1 MLEARGTGAN
11 LFKLG
16 HVLKY
21 TQYILWDNM
30 CYIELGNG
38 HLITNVCHVS
48 QSSDGLCP
56 SMEKPYKKVAEKLW
70 SPILLDLYSGTRFL
84 IIGGQRNTHNIFLYN
99 MWHIK
104 LVMSASV

>member
-1 MLEARGTGAN
+1 M
-11 LFKLG
+11 
-16 HVLKY
+16 
-21 TQYILWDNM
+21 
-30 CYIELGNG
+30 
-38 HLITNVCHVS
+38 CHVS

-104 LVMSASV
+104 LVMSAKCVEKIVMPLNVELLLEYMVLSSSVKVAKEYTIHIVG